1 MSDSSHFKL
10 YLKKGL
16 SQNLFIILIVAF
28 IGFSINS
35 FRPDGIS
42 VVGDW
47 SKEGHITD
55 DTGATLVIPLSEAKT
70 LYEKNEALFLDA
82 RSKELFE
89 EGHIKGAKHL
99 PWYEVDDYFIEIVND
114 LDRNIRIITYC
125 DGENC
130 DLSHELALFLK
141 QMGFPNT
148 SVLVNG
154 WTVWQEMNLPV
165 EGEIFE

>member
-1 MSDSSHFKL
+1 MLDSSYFQL
-10 YLKKGL
+10 YFKKGL
-16 SQNLFIILIVAF
+16 SQSLFILLIAALISSSV
-28 IGFSINS
+28 NW

-47 SKEGHITD
+47 SATGRVAD
-55 DTGATLVIPLSEAKT
+55 DTGVSLVIPLSEAKI
-70 LYEKNEALFLDA
+70 LYEKNKVLFLDA
-82 RSKELFE
+82 RSKELFDA
-89 EGHIKGAKHL
+89 GHIKGAKNL

-141 QMGFPNT
+141 QLGFPNT
-148 SVLVNG
+148 QVLVNG

-165 EGEIFE
+165 ERYQK